1 MVSYHGNALRTVL
14 GGTGLAI
21 SAHSQHRD
29 IALDY
34 LPYTASAA
42 IQKTLFFDTGGQPGH
57 RAAWIDAEVKR
68 RSLDFFAD
76 TLMTF
81 DRSAKRPR

>member
-42 IQKTLFFDTGGQPGH
+42 IQKTLFF
-57 RAAWIDAEVKR
+57 
-68 RSLDFFAD
+68 
-76 TLMTF
+76 
-81 DRSAKRPR
+81 